1 MKNIKMFLLTVGL
14 CGALA
19 VSIASCERDNFTWR
33 TDGSG
38 VAGTYN
44 VSAYNVPAAVDLN
57 GDGTTSANLAT
68 ESTCYTGS
76 FLRLNS
82 NYTYAME
89 DIVFNADSESGCD
102 TIFSTGTWRRTDAI
116 LTTTSSEALSGG
128 VSTDTD
134 YNFSVEGGTLS
145 KVILNGTYPA
155 SDGEGGFFSQTGDLN
170 VTFTKAAS
178 N

>member
-1 MKNIKMFLLTVGL
+1 MKNFKMFVLTVGF

-19 VSIASCERDNFTWR
+19 VSIVSCERDEYTWPN
-33 TDGSG
+33 DNSG
-38 VAGTYN
+38 VAGIYN

-57 GDGTTSANLAT
+57 GDGTSSANLAT
-68 ESTCYTGS
+68 ESACYAGT

-82 NYTYAME
+82 NYTYAMQ

-102 TIFSTGTWRRTDAI
+102 TIFSTGTWRKTDVI
-116 LTTTSSEALSGG
+116 LTTTSSEALAGG

-134 YNFSVEGGTLS
+134 YNFSVGSGTLS
-145 KVILNGTYPA
+145 KVILNGIYPA
-155 SDGEGGFFSQTGDLN
+155 SDGEGGFFSETGNLN
-170 VTFTKAAS
+170 ITYTKAAS